1 MICPACHHENI
12 EGADDCVNCGKPL
25 YGLDLPETG
34 IKDPAPDF
42 IHEPIAGL
50 PRRPVVTVNVDDPVA
65 FGVEKLRRQHAN
77 SLLVVDGDRLAGI
90 ITSSDLLRKIAAPR
104 VDMAAYTCRQIM
116 TPDPVCLRE
125 DDTIALAINMM
136 ASGDFRHL
144 PILSNGQP
152 IAVIGVN
159 DVFMYISPNM
169 V

>member
-1 MICPACHHENI
+1 MICPSCHYENI
-12 EGADDCVNCGKPL
+12 EGADDCVNCGEPL
-25 YGLDLPETG
+25 YGLDLPDVG

-42 IHEPIAGL
+42 IHQPISGL
-50 PRRPVVTVNVDDPVA
+50 PKRPPAFINIDDPVSL
-65 FGVEKLRRQHAN
+65 VVRTMRLQNVRT
-77 SLLVVDGDRLAGI
+77 LLVKDGDKLAGI
-90 ITSSDLLRKIAAPR
+90 ITGSDLLKKVAGPR
-104 VDMAAYTCRQIM
+104 EDLSAITCSQIM
-116 TPDPVCLRE
+116 TPDPVCLQE